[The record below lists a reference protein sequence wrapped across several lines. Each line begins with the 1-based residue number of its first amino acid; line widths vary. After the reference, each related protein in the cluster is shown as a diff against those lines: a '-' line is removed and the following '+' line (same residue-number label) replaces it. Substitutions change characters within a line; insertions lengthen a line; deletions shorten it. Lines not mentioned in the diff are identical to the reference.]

1 MGITFF
7 SPCIIEFW
15 NCFISNC
22 GLDKLLPSDFFSLFQ
37 TNYHMFWRTYSP
49 DLQNE
54 AILILNHR

>member
-7 SPCIIEFW
+7 PLVLLNFGIVS
-15 NCFISNC
+15 SQNC